1 MQLGLVSQIAD
12 FSSKLGSVTEATATS
27 PAPDK
32 ASWSQGI
39 VGLR

>member
-32 ASWSQGI
+32 AWSQRI